1 MAKAKTKVLKKGPKF
16 QEARGAAWK
25 KLTKKGKKMLSFR
38 VDEAWFS
45 AFHNDAKFNKQG
57 KVESGKEKSPDFFA
71 YRYETRK
78 DGSVWSIPVG
88 GLYNGKYTKNGEE
101 KEIVRLILE
110 QRFVLIP
117 NPRKLEDKHPDY
129 QIYLSYTDGNKKGKA
144 WKASGK
150 AKQVSGPT
158 KKPAKKAKKA

>member
-1 MAKAKTKVLKKGPKF
+1 MVKTKTKVLKRGPKF
-16 QEARGAAWK
+16 QENRGAAWK
-25 KLTKKGKKMLSFR
+25 KMTKSGKQMISFS

-45 AFHNDAKFNKQG
+45 AFHNDAKFIKEG
-57 KVESGKEKSPDFFA
+57 KGKGKPFPDKVKSPDFFC

-88 GLYNGKYTKNGEE
+88 GMYAGFYEKNGKQN
-101 KEIVRLILE
+101 EIIRLILE

-129 QIYLSYTDGNKKGKA
+129 QIYLSYTNDDKAKAWSAKGKA
-144 WKASGK
+144 KCVKPA
-150 AKQVSGPT
+150 T
-158 KKPAKKAKKA
+158 KKVKTKK